1 MKTFKVRQLAL
12 IFSLLFIAC
21 QEDSII
27 ESDELDQDMLAASE
41 LADEYLK
48 SEKGRFEDSDKSIT
62 VLKYSDGKLIFYN

>member
-1 MKTFKVRQLAL
+1 MRYIGLLNLNHLYMKTFKVRQLAL

-48 SEKGRFEDSDKSIT
+48 SEKTST
-62 VLKYSDGKLIFYN
+62 